1 MNKEKISIL
10 AYDIYNFIKDVDYYN
25 TIDNVSDDKE
35 GINEVENYLINGNIE
50 GILNSLEE
58 YKEDCITENN
68 IECERY
74 IKELIIRIKNI

>member
-10 AYDIYNFIKDVDYYN
+10 AYDIYNFMKDVDYYN
-25 TIDNVSDDKE
+25 TIDNVNDGKE
-35 GINEVENYLINGNIE
+35 GVKEIENYLINGNIE

-58 YKEDCITENN
+58 YKEDCMTENN

-74 IKELIIRIKNI
+74 IKELITRIKNI